1 MRSFLAIVL
10 LFFLLAAGPK
20 SMVAQQVED
29 VSPVNPDDEVPAM
42 PVYVN
47 VGKIKYKGDSI
58 AHIILPTFYKY
69 PPLELKSEAERQRY
83 NRLVA
88 NVKRLLPLAKLAKIL
103 IIETYEYVETLPD
116 KKARMAHLNKMEK
129 DLHATYGPTLK
140 KLSRSQGRLL
150 VKLID
155 RECNQT
161 GYDIA
166 KAFIGSFKANAYQAL
181 AFCFGNSLT
190 KHYDPEG
197 DDYYIERV
205 CRMVESGQL

>member
-1 MRSFLAIVL
+1 MRSFLAILL
-10 LFFLLAAGPK
+10 LFFLLAAWPK
-20 SMVAQQVED
+20 SMAAQQVED

-47 VGKIKYKGDSI
+47 VGKIKYEGDSI

-116 KKARMAHLNKMEK
+116 KKARMAHLNQMEK
-129 DLHATYGPTLK
+129 DLPAPYGPTLK

>member
-1 MRSFLAIVL
+1 MRYFPVILLLILLSARPTVLA
-10 LFFLLAAGPK
+10 
-20 SMVAQQVED
+20 AQQVED
-29 VSPVNPDDEVPAM
+29 VSPVNSDDEVPAM
-42 PVYVN
+42 PIYIN
-47 VGKIKYKGDSI
+47 VGKIQYKGDSI

-69 PPLELKSEAERQRY
+69 PPLQLKSEAERQRY

-103 IIETYEYVETLPD
+103 VIETYEYIETLPD
-116 KKARMAHLNKMEK
+116 KKARMAHLNQMEK

-205 CRMVESGQL
+205 CRMIESGQL

>member
-1 MRSFLAIVL
+1 MRSFLAIL
-10 LFFLLAAGPK
+10 LLFLLAAWPK

-116 KKARMAHLNKMEK
+116 KKARMAHLNQMEK

-150 VKLID
+150 VKLVN

-161 GYDIA
+161 GYNIA
-166 KAFIGSFKANAYQAL
+166 RAFMGSFKANLYQSVAVL
-181 AFCFGNSLT
+181 FGNSLT
-190 KHYDPEG
+190 KKYDPEG
-197 DDYYIERV
+197 DDQFTERV
-205 CRMVESGQL
+205 VRMVEAGLL

>member
-1 MRSFLAIVL
+1 MRYFPVILLLILLSARPTVLA
-10 LFFLLAAGPK
+10 
-20 SMVAQQVED
+20 AQQVED
-29 VSPVNPDDEVPAM
+29 VSSVNSDDEVPAM
-42 PVYVN
+42 PIYIN
-47 VGKIKYKGDSI
+47 VGKIQYKGDSI

-69 PPLELKSEAERQRY
+69 PPLQLKSEAERQRY

-103 IIETYEYVETLPD
+103 VIETYEYIETLPD
-116 KKARMAHLNKMEK
+116 KKARMAHLNQMEK

-166 KAFIGSFKANAYQAL
+166 KAFIGSFKANDYQAL

-205 CRMVESGQL
+205 CRMIESGQL

>member
-1 MRSFLAIVL
+1 MRYFPVILLLILLSARPTVLA
-10 LFFLLAAGPK
+10 
-20 SMVAQQVED
+20 AQQVED
-29 VSPVNPDDEVPAM
+29 VSSVNSDDEVPAM
-42 PVYVN
+42 PIYIN
-47 VGKIKYKGDSI
+47 VGKIQYKGDSI

-69 PPLELKSEAERQRY
+69 PPLQLKSEAERQRY

-103 IIETYEYVETLPD
+103 VIETYEYIETLPD
-116 KKARMAHLNKMEK
+116 KKARMAHLNQMEK

-205 CRMVESGQL
+205 CRMIESGQL

>member
-1 MRSFLAIVL
+1 MRYFLATLMLIL
-10 LFFLLAAGPK
+10 LSTWPAGL
-20 SMVAQQVED
+20 SAQEVED
-29 VSPVNPDDEVPAM
+29 VSPVNADDEAPAM
-42 PVYVN
+42 PIYVN
-47 VGKIKYKGDSI
+47 VGKIKYEGDSI

-103 IIETYEYVETLPD
+103 VIETYEYIETLPD
-116 KKARMAHLNKMEK
+116 KKARMAHLNQMEK
-129 DLHATYGPTLK
+129 DLQATYGPTLK

>member
-1 MRSFLAIVL
+1 
-10 LFFLLAAGPK
+10 
-20 SMVAQQVED
+20 
-29 VSPVNPDDEVPAM
+29 M
-42 PVYVN
+42 PIYVN
-47 VGKIKYKGDSI
+47 VGKIQYKGDSI

-69 PPLELKSEAERQRY
+69 PPLELKSESDRKRY

-103 IIETYEYVETLPD
+103 VIETYEYIETLPD
-116 KKARMAHLNKMEK
+116 KKARMAHLNQMEK
-129 DLHATYGPTLK
+129 DLRATYGPTLK

>member
-1 MRSFLAIVL
+1 MKRTLVLLSFLLSAWL
-10 LFFLLAAGPK
+10 PHTAT
-20 SMVAQQVED
+20 AQVIED
-29 VSPVNPDDEVPAM
+29 VPDLPDGDQAPAM

-47 VGKIKYKGDSI
+47 VGKVAYKGDSI
-58 AHIILPTFYKY
+58 PHIIMPVFYKY
-69 PPLELKSEAERQRY
+69 PPLELKTEKDRQRY
-83 NRLVA
+83 NRLVR
-88 NVKRLLPLAKLAKIL
+88 NVKKLLPLAKLAKL
-103 IIETYEYVETLPD
+103 IVIETYEYIQTLPD
-116 KKARMAHLNKMEK
+116 KKARVAHLNAMEK
-129 DLHATYGPTLK
+129 DLQAKYGPTLK
-140 KLSRSQGRLL
+140 KLTRSQGRLL

-197 DDYYIERV
+197 DDFYTERI
-205 CRMVESGQL
+205 CRMIESGQL

>member
-1 MRSFLAIVL
+1 MRYFPVIL
-10 LFFLLAAGPK
+10 LLILLSAWSTGL
-20 SMVAQQVED
+20 SAQEVED
-29 VSPVNPDDEVPAM
+29 VSPVNTDVEAPAM
-42 PVYVN
+42 PIYVN
-47 VGKIKYKGDSI
+47 VGKIKYEGDSI

-69 PPLELKSEAERQRY
+69 PPLELKSESDRKRY

-103 IIETYEYVETLPD
+103 VIETYEYIETLPD
-116 KKARMAHLNKMEK
+116 KKARMAHLNQMEK
-129 DLHATYGPTLK
+129 DLRATYGPTIK

>member
-1 MRSFLAIVL
+1 MRYFPVIL
-10 LFFLLAAGPK
+10 LLILLSAWSIGL
-20 SMVAQQVED
+20 SAQEVED
-29 VSPVNPDDEVPAM
+29 VSPVNTDVEAPAM
-42 PVYVN
+42 PIYVN
-47 VGKIKYKGDSI
+47 VGKIQYKGDSI

-103 IIETYEYVETLPD
+103 VIETYEYIETLPD
-116 KKARMAHLNKMEK
+116 KKARMAHLNQMEK
-129 DLHATYGPTLK
+129 DLRATYGPTLK

>member
-1 MRSFLAIVL
+1 MRYFPVIL
-10 LFFLLAAGPK
+10 LFILLSAWSTGL
-20 SMVAQQVED
+20 SAQEVED
-29 VSPVNPDDEVPAM
+29 VSPVNTDVEAPAM
-42 PVYVN
+42 PIYVN
-47 VGKIKYKGDSI
+47 VGKIKYEGDSI
-58 AHIILPTFYKY
+58 PHIILPTFYKY
-69 PPLELKSEAERQRY
+69 PPLELKSESDRKRY

-103 IIETYEYVETLPD
+103 VIETYEYIETLPD
-116 KKARMAHLNKMEK
+116 KKARMAHLNQMEK
-129 DLHATYGPTLK
+129 DLRATYGPTLK

>member
-1 MRSFLAIVL
+1 MRYFPVIL
-10 LFFLLAAGPK
+10 LLILLSAWSTGL
-20 SMVAQQVED
+20 SAQEVED
-29 VSPVNPDDEVPAM
+29 VSPVNTDVEAPAM
-42 PVYVN
+42 PIYVN
-47 VGKIKYKGDSI
+47 VRKIKYEGDSI

-69 PPLELKSEAERQRY
+69 PPLELKSESDRKRY

-103 IIETYEYVETLPD
+103 VIETYEYIETLPD
-116 KKARMAHLNKMEK
+116 KKARMAHLNQMEK
-129 DLHATYGPTLK
+129 DLRATYGPTLK

>member
-1 MRSFLAIVL
+1 MRYFPVIL
-10 LFFLLAAGPK
+10 LLILLSAWSTGL
-20 SMVAQQVED
+20 SAQEVED
-29 VSPVNPDDEVPAM
+29 VSPVNTDVEAPAM
-42 PVYVN
+42 PIYVN
-47 VGKIKYKGDSI
+47 VGKIQYEGDSI
-58 AHIILPTFYKY
+58 PHIILPTFYKY
-69 PPLELKSEAERQRY
+69 PPLELKSESDRKRY

-103 IIETYEYVETLPD
+103 VIETYEYIETLPD
-116 KKARMAHLNKMEK
+116 KKARMAHLNQMEK
-129 DLHATYGPTLK
+129 DLRATYGPTLK

>member
-1 MRSFLAIVL
+1 MRYFPVIL
-10 LFFLLAAGPK
+10 LLILLSAWSTGL
-20 SMVAQQVED
+20 SAQEVED
-29 VSPVNPDDEVPAM
+29 VSPVNTDVEAPAM
-42 PVYVN
+42 PIYVN
-47 VGKIKYKGDSI
+47 VGKIQYKGDSI

-69 PPLELKSEAERQRY
+69 PPLELKSESDRKRY

-103 IIETYEYVETLPD
+103 VIETYEYIETLPD
-116 KKARMAHLNKMEK
+116 KKARMAHLNQMEK
-129 DLHATYGPTLK
+129 DLRATYGPTLK

>member
-1 MRSFLAIVL
+1 MRYFPVILLLIL
-10 LFFLLAAGPK
+10 LFARPTVLA
-20 SMVAQQVED
+20 AQQVED
-29 VSPVNPDDEVPAM
+29 VSPVNSDDEVPAM
-42 PVYVN
+42 PIYIN
-47 VGKIKYKGDSI
+47 VGKIQYKGDSI

-69 PPLELKSEAERQRY
+69 PPLQLKSEAERQRY

-103 IIETYEYVETLPD
+103 VIETYEYIETLPD
-116 KKARMAHLNKMEK
+116 KKARMAHLNQMEK

-205 CRMVESGQL
+205 CRMIESGQL

>member
-1 MRSFLAIVL
+1 MRYFPVILLLILLSARPTVLA
-10 LFFLLAAGPK
+10 
-20 SMVAQQVED
+20 AQQVED
-29 VSPVNPDDEVPAM
+29 VSSVNSDDEVPAM
-42 PVYVN
+42 PIYIN
-47 VGKIKYKGDSI
+47 VGKIQYKGDSI

-69 PPLELKSEAERQRY
+69 PPLQLKSEAERQRY

-103 IIETYEYVETLPD
+103 VIETYEYIETLPD
-116 KKARMAHLNKMEK
+116 KKARMAHLNQMEK

>member
-1 MRSFLAIVL
+1 M
-10 LFFLLAAGPK
+10 
-20 SMVAQQVED
+20 ED

-205 CRMVESGQL
+205 CRMIESGQL

>member
-1 MRSFLAIVL
+1 MRYFPVILLLILLSAWPTVLA
-10 LFFLLAAGPK
+10 
-20 SMVAQQVED
+20 AQQVED
-29 VSPVNPDDEVPAM
+29 VSSVNSDDEVPAM

-116 KKARMAHLNKMEK
+116 KKARAEHIKLVEK
-129 DLHATYGPTLK
+129 GIKRQYAPVVK
-140 KLSRSQGRLL
+140 KLTRSQGKILI
-150 VKLID
+150 KLID

-161 GYDIA
+161 GYNIA
-166 KAFIGSFKANAYQAL
+166 KAFVGAFKANLYQGIAIL
-181 AFCFGNSLT
+181 FGQSLNKT
-190 KHYDPEG
+190 YDPEG
-197 DDYYIERV
+197 EDKELERIV
-205 CRMVESGQL
+205 RQVESGVL

>member
-1 MRSFLAIVL
+1 MRSFLAILL
-10 LFFLLAAGPK
+10 LFFLLAAWPK

-29 VSPVNPDDEVPAM
+29 VSPVNPEDEVTAM
-42 PVYVN
+42 PVYDKMK
-47 VGKIKYKGDSI
+47 KIKYKGDSI

-116 KKARMAHLNKMEK
+116 KKARMAHLNQMEK

>member
-1 MRSFLAIVL
+1 MRYFPVIL
-10 LFFLLAAGPK
+10 LLILLSAWSIGL
-20 SMVAQQVED
+20 SAQEVED
-29 VSPVNPDDEVPAM
+29 VSPVNTDVEAPAM
-42 PVYVN
+42 PIYVN
-47 VGKIKYKGDSI
+47 VGKIQYKGDSI

-69 PPLELKSEAERQRY
+69 PPLELKSESDRKRY

-103 IIETYEYVETLPD
+103 VIETYEYIETLPD
-116 KKARMAHLNKMEK
+116 KKARMAHLNQMEK
-129 DLHATYGPTLK
+129 DLRATYGPTLK

-190 KHYDPEG
+190 KHYDPED

>member
-1 MRSFLAIVL
+1 MRYFPVIL
-10 LFFLLAAGPK
+10 LLILLSAWSIGL
-20 SMVAQQVED
+20 SAQEVED
-29 VSPVNPDDEVPAM
+29 VSPVNTDVEAPAM
-42 PVYVN
+42 PIYVN
-47 VGKIKYKGDSI
+47 VGKIQYKGDSI

-69 PPLELKSEAERQRY
+69 PPLELKSESDRKRY

-103 IIETYEYVETLPD
+103 VIETYEYIETLPD
-116 KKARMAHLNKMEK
+116 KKARMAHLNQMEK
-129 DLHATYGPTLK
+129 DLRATYGPTLK

>member
-1 MRSFLAIVL
+1 M
-10 LFFLLAAGPK
+10 
-20 SMVAQQVED
+20 ED

-47 VGKIKYKGDSI
+47 VGKIKYEGDSI

-116 KKARMAHLNKMEK
+116 KKARMAHLNQMEK

>member
-1 MRSFLAIVL
+1 MRYFPVIL
-10 LFFLLAAGPK
+10 LLILLSAWSTGL
-20 SMVAQQVED
+20 SAQEVED
-29 VSPVNPDDEVPAM
+29 VSPVNTDVEAPAM
-42 PVYVN
+42 PIYVN
-47 VGKIKYKGDSI
+47 VGKIQYEGDSI
-58 AHIILPTFYKY
+58 PHIILPTFYKY
-69 PPLELKSEAERQRY
+69 PPLELKSESDRKRY

-103 IIETYEYVETLPD
+103 VIETYEYIETLPD
-116 KKARMAHLNKMEK
+116 KKARMAHLNQMEK
-129 DLHATYGPTLK
+129 DLRATYGPTLK

-205 CRMVESGQL
+205 CRMIESGQL

>member
-1 MRSFLAIVL
+1 MRYFPVILLLILLSARPAVLA
-10 LFFLLAAGPK
+10 
-20 SMVAQQVED
+20 AQQVED
-29 VSPVNPDDEVPAM
+29 VSPVNPDDEAPAM
-42 PVYVN
+42 PIYVN
-47 VGKIKYKGDSI
+47 VGKIQYEGDSI

-69 PPLELKSEAERQRY
+69 PPLELKSESERQRY

-103 IIETYEYVETLPD
+103 VIETYEYIETLPD
-116 KKARMAHLNKMEK
+116 KKARMAHLNQMEK

-140 KLSRSQGRLL
+140 TLSRSQGRLL
-150 VKLID
+150 VKVID

-161 GYDIA
+161 GYEIA

>member
-1 MRSFLAIVL
+1 MRYFPVILLLILLSARPTVLA
-10 LFFLLAAGPK
+10 
-20 SMVAQQVED
+20 AQQVED
-29 VSPVNPDDEVPAM
+29 VSSVNSDDEVPAM
-42 PVYVN
+42 PIYIN
-47 VGKIKYKGDSI
+47 VGKIQYKGDSI

-69 PPLELKSEAERQRY
+69 PPLQLKSEAERQRY

-103 IIETYEYVETLPD
+103 VIETYEYIETLPD
-116 KKARMAHLNKMEK
+116 KKARMAHLNQREK

-205 CRMVESGQL
+205 CRMIESGQL

>member
-1 MRSFLAIVL
+1 MRYFPVILLLILLSARPTVLA
-10 LFFLLAAGPK
+10 
-20 SMVAQQVED
+20 AQQVED
-29 VSPVNPDDEVPAM
+29 VSSVNSDDEVPAM
-42 PVYVN
+42 PIYIN
-47 VGKIKYKGDSI
+47 VGKIQYKGDSI

-69 PPLELKSEAERQRY
+69 PPLQLKSEAERQRY

-103 IIETYEYVETLPD
+103 VIETYEYIETLPD
-116 KKARMAHLNKMEK
+116 KKARMAHLNQMEK

-181 AFCFGNSLT
+181 AFCFGNSLA

-205 CRMVESGQL
+205 CRMIESGQL